1 MSITLYYHP
10 LSSYCQKAIIGLY
23 ELDVPFAKRIVDL
36 GDPADRA
43 GFLAIAPLGKFP
55 VIVDHGDGD
64 RAIPESTI
72 LLEHVDPAGRLFP
85 SLAARAGDRFW
96 DLYVHHPMQTIVG
109 DRLRPASAR
118 DPFGVAQARARIEAA
133 FDLAEAALRDHRW
146 AAGDDFTIA
155 DCAAAPALFFTQRLV
170 PFGARPQLAAYDARL
185 RTRASVARTF
195 DEAAP
200 YLAMFPG

>member
-23 ELDVPFAKRIVDL
+23 ELGVPFAKRTVDL
-36 GDPADRA
+36 GDAAERA
-43 GFLAIAPLGKFP
+43 AFLAIAPIGKFP
-55 VIVDHGDGD
+55 VIVDHADGD

-72 LLEHVDPAGRLFP
+72 LLEHVDAAGRLFP

-96 DLYVHHPMQTIVG
+96 DLHVHHHTQLIVG
-109 DRLRPASAR
+109 DRLRPADAR
-118 DPFGVAQARARIEAA
+118 DPFGVAHARAKLETA
-133 FDLAEAALRDHRW
+133 FDLAETALRDHGW

-155 DCAAAPALFFTQRLV
+155 DCAAAPALFFTQKLV
-170 PFGARPQLAAYDARL
+170 PFGARRHLAAYYDRL
-185 RTRASVARTF
+185 RARPSVARTF